1 MTAVPVLA
9 LAVVLAL
16 ATWGAG
22 WWGVLVVA
30 LIAGTLWRR
39 THGARWCALA
49 AALGWALLLAVD
61 AVSGRFGTLSR
72 GVGGLMRVPPL
83 ALVLVTLLFA
93 AAAAWSAAAIGAEV
107 TRMIRNHRR
116 RESVP
121 DTSAM
126 PHGRLPT
133 PRNAADVMGDV

>member
-1 MTAVPVLA
+1 V
-9 LAVVLAL
+9 
-16 ATWGAG
+16 
-22 WWGVLVVA
+22 
-30 LIAGTLWRR
+30 
-39 THGARWCALA
+39 ARWCALA

-107 TRMIRNHRR
+107 TRMLRSHRR
-116 RESVP
+116 RESL
-121 DTSAM
+121 TEIRAM
-126 PHGRLPT
+126 PHDGMLT
-133 PRNAADVMGDV
+133 PRNAPDVAGDV